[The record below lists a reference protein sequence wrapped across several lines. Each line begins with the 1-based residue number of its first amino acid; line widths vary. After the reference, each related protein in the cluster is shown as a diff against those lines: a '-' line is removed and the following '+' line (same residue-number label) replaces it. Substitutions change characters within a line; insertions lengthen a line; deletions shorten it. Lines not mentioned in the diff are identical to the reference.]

1 MGLRIAPDLYST
13 MLYNMNADQT
23 RLNNDLEEL
32 STGQSVNQPSDNPA
46 AESAYIENQ
55 AQSSEVDQYTQNIS
69 TVQGALQTADSTLQ
83 SVINNLNQALTIG
96 NEGASGTN
104 STTEL
109 QGLAQQVQA
118 IQQTVL
124 GLANT
129 SYQGTYLFSG
139 TDSTTVPYVSSSTSS
154 SGVAYQ
160 GNSETTSI
168 QVGPGQTVST
178 NLPGSSIF
186 GASGAD
192 VFQALHDLSQ
202 ALSTNT
208 NITGALSELTDAY
221 NNVNSQ
227 ATFYGNAIDQ
237 LDEVNTNLS
246 EEQQTLS
253 TQASNL
259 ISANVATVASNL
271 SQDDTTLQAA
281 LQGFA
286 SISQD
291 TLFSYLKL

>member
-13 MLYNMNADQT
+13 MLYNVNADQT
-23 RLNNDLEEL
+23 RLNNDLEQL
-32 STGQSVNQPSDNPA
+32 STGQSVNEPSDNPVSEA
-46 AESAYIENQ
+46 AYIENQ
-55 AQSSEVDQYTQNIS
+55 AQSSEVDEYTQNIS
-69 TVQGALQTADSTLQ
+69 TVQGGLQTADATLQ

-109 QGLAQQVQA
+109 QGLAAQVQA
-118 IQQTVL
+118 IQQTVM

-129 SYQGTYLFSG
+129 SYQGAYLFSG
-139 TDSTTVPYVSSSTSS
+139 TNSTTVPYVTSSTSS

-160 GNSETTSI
+160 GNSDTTSI
-168 QVGPGQTVST
+168 QVGPGQTVQT

-208 NITGALSELTDAY
+208 NITGALSEVTAAY

-246 EEQQTLS
+246 EEQSTLS
-253 TQASNL
+253 QQASNL
-259 ISANVATVASNL
+259 ISANIATVASNL
-271 SQDDTTLQAA
+271 SQDETTLQAA